1 MESVKDYS
9 TPSREVTMPGP
20 IDYHD
25 IPRKMK
31 LEYNFPAAG
40 KTYRVLDQIGGL
52 LVHFQKQ
59 QVDLRELMTDAA
71 NLISKQFS
79 LKEVGIGLKASDG
92 TYRYEVLV
100 GYRPET
106 EAVTRKLVY
115 TYEQFTDAS
124 IYKGTMIS
132 KYTKV
137 FLSEDNPWLD
147 SEKDTYST
155 PSLLGMTRR
164 SLDDYLEGDYLDTH
178 IFGKNDELIG
188 WIEFAGTTYGK
199 LPDMSA
205 IRWVEFIGRIIA
217 AAAVTQPKGTTKRLT

>member
-1 MESVKDYS
+1 MKDYS

-20 IDYHD
+20 IDYQD

-31 LEYNFPAAG
+31 LEYNFPTAG
-40 KTYRVLDQIGGL
+40 KTYKILDQIGGL
-52 LVHFQKQ
+52 LVYFQKPQ
-59 QVDLRELMTDAA
+59 MDLRELMTDAA
-71 NLISKQFS
+71 NIMAKQFS
-79 LKEVGIGLKASDG
+79 LKEVGIGLRESDG

-106 EAVTRKLVY
+106 EAATKKLAY
-115 TYEQFTDAS
+115 TYGQFTDATV
-124 IYKGTMIS
+124 YKGTMIS

-147 SEKDTYST
+147 SEKEAYNL

-164 SLDDYLEGDYLDTH
+164 SLDDCLEGDNIDIH
-178 IFGKNDELIG
+178 ILGKDDDLLGWVEL
-188 WIEFAGTTYGK
+188 AGTTTGK

-205 IRWVEFIGRIIA
+205 IRWIEFIGQIIA
-217 AAAVTQPKGTTKRLT
+217 AAVASQLKGLTKRPT